1 MLLETL
7 KRHWWVPVLR
17 GVAAIIFGVI
27 AFTHPVMAAA
37 TLVLFFGAWVLIDGI
52 FRIVGAIGHR
62 DSDPDWGFNLII
74 GILGVIVG
82 LLTFRAPGI
91 TALALVIYI
100 AAWALM
106 IGATEIA
113 LAIKM
118 RREIKGEWFLILMG
132 LASIIFAGLLLWNP
146 LAGAAALIWII
157 AWYAVIMGVLAI
169 VFGFRLRSLPSRRPH
184 SDQRH
189 TSSNRQVSGT
199 WAVCDLL
206 EAPCRSASFFSRPN
220 PMAPGLLKK
229 IRLNIIDWPITVRRW
244 NMIVPI
250 SRLDFAMASRRP
262 LLRGPLY
269 EKSSPYYKDATTKS
283 RDI

>member
-17 GVAAIIFGVI
+17 GVAAIAFGVI

-62 DSDPDWGFNLII
+62 ASDPDWGFNLII

-82 LLTFRAPGI
+82 LFTFHAPAI

-118 RREIKGEWFLILMG
+118 RREIKGEWFMILMG

-157 AWYAVIMGVLAI
+157 AWYAVVMGVLAI
-169 VFGFRLRSLPSRRPH
+169 VFGFRLRSLP
-184 SDQRH
+184 
-189 TSSNRQVSGT
+189 TL
-199 WAVCDLL
+199 A
-206 EAPCRSASFFSRPN
+206 AP
-220 PMAPGLLKK
+220 
-229 IRLNIIDWPITVRRW
+229 
-244 NMIVPI
+244 
-250 SRLDFAMASRRP
+250 
-262 LLRGPLY
+262 
-269 EKSSPYYKDATTKS
+269 
-283 RDI
+283 

>member
-169 VFGFRLRSLPSRRPH
+169 VFGFRLRSLP
-184 SDQRH
+184 
-189 TSSNRQVSGT
+189 T
-199 WAVCDLL
+199 L
-206 EAPCRSASFFSRPN
+206 
-220 PMAPGLLKK
+220 
-229 IRLNIIDWPITVRRW
+229 
-244 NMIVPI
+244 
-250 SRLDFAMASRRP
+250 
-262 LLRGPLY
+262 
-269 EKSSPYYKDATTKS
+269 ATP
-283 RDI
+283 